1 MAGDFNSLPMSSV
14 MSVFHNEDITTD
26 NSALWKIPLCA
37 DQAINDFYLASNELF
52 HQFRSEKKFEPL

>member
-26 NSALWKIPLCA
+26 NSALWKIPLFA
-37 DQAINDFYLASNELF
+37 DQAIKDFYLASNELF
-52 HQFRSEKKFEPL
+52 H